1 MVIRQLFPFPKA
13 HVWALSLA
21 ATLPLV
27 MGSTAA
33 VAQTQTAKNSKP
45 LSNSES
51 LLRGSSSSAN
61 RGAPRRRLGGGSRIP
76 QSCAEGPQSMAMIA
90 PADNVTV
97 TTSIQP
103 SLMLWVNQS
112 SDARDLEFVVRDAA
126 DEPVYHKVVT
136 LSDEAGLVTLD
147 MSEWNDAPRLTQGE
161 DYYVYMSLVCDAS
174 DRSKDIVVEG
184 ALSPVDYDS
193 WLALEP
199 MDPEPAVS
207 LGDLAPIAQAE
218 RYAEVGLWHD
228 AMAQLNQLRQE
239 GETVA
244 IRQEAQRQWQALL
257 EADDELAVIA
267 EATKQVMSPVAI
279 AEAGEAYSFE

>member
-1 MVIRQLFPFPKA
+1 MVIRQLSFFPKA
-13 HVWALSLA
+13 HIWALSLA

-27 MGSTAA
+27 LGSTAA
-33 VAQTQTAKNSKP
+33 VAETQTAKQSKP

-51 LLRGSSSSAN
+51 LLRGSSSAQ
-61 RGAPRRRLGGGSRIP
+61 RGAPSRRFGGGSRIP
-76 QSCAEGPQSMAMIA
+76 QSCAEGPQAMAMIA

-97 TTSIQP
+97 TTSLQP

-112 SDARDLEFVVRDAA
+112 SDARDLEFVLRDAA

-147 MSEWNDAPRLTQGE
+147 MSEWDDAPRLTQGD
-161 DYYVYMSLVCDAS
+161 DYYLYMSLICDAS

-184 ALSPVDYDS
+184 ALSPIDYES

-199 MDPEPAVS
+199 MDPEPTQS
-207 LGDLAPIAQAE
+207 LHDLDPLAQAE
-218 RYAEVGLWHD
+218 RYVEVGLWHD

-257 EADDELAVIA
+257 EADTDLTVIA

-279 AEAGEAYSFE
+279 AEAREDFSFE